1 MSADIQVKTDTV
13 VSTHTTRLIP
23 ADAPAVT
30 PANTP
35 ANTPADTPADP
46 PADTPA
52 DYIHVEEEDDS
63 SPLAESSFTL
73 LSTTTDANATATSD
87 NTTDETHLQ
96 NHQVSLHY
104 IYTIWVISQVLHY
117 KPGAISI

>member
-1 MSADIQVKTDTV
+1 MSADIQVKTHTV
-13 VSTHTTRLIP
+13 VSTHTTHLIT
-23 ADAPAVT
+23 AD
-30 PANTP
+30 
-35 ANTPADTPADP
+35 TPADTPAD
-46 PADTPA
+46 APA
-52 DYIHVEEEDDS
+52 DYVHVEEDDS

-73 LSTTTDANATATSD
+73 LCNTDANATATSN

-104 IYTIWVISQVLHY
+104 IYTIWVISRVLHY